1 MSNEVGKLLCLHVGE
16 WRLGAQELSGFRQ
29 FHVLPPPLWW
39 LPTLSRL
46 ARTFQEY
53 GSDPRSYAT
62 EFWILAKSE
71 VPSSRAGIL
80 SIQALVQ
87 RPASLE
93 LRSPA
98 ERCSPGGL
106 VAPVSP
112 LPSSSCHSMPVLCH
126 FRKKQLTSW
135 WEKSISYQGAHPN
148 LYLSKKWSFCP
159 SYIWLIRGPWTCHIS
174 IIKYII
180 IISIIKYLTIFIIAI
195 HYLKILTKHFH
206 TIKCFIL
213 FNSDFWKIKTGAEGQ
228 GGWNKY
234 KWVTFINCRKSGKW
248 HTDQTDTH
256 GGPLRRAGPSWSTR
270 EGARG
275 LGGDRGW
282 PGRAGAPGQ
291 VADGHIPLWT
301 CLQTCPDE
309 HLQELWTVHDAE
321 ENDTQGLLWEP
332 TAERRPRSF
341 T

>member
-1 MSNEVGKLLCLHVGE
+1 MPPLSGNSHSALWRPLQGWTLTPAGSPTLPSEEGTTRRGDSPDYKGTHCSIGQVGKNILTRARDPPLCLMRWANHCVFTWVNDAWEPRSSVDSGSSTFC
-16 WRLGAQELSGFRQ
+16 LHPCGDSQGLS
-29 FHVLPPPLWW
+29 
-39 LPTLSRL
+39 TLSRL

-135 WEKSISYQGAHPN
+135 
-148 LYLSKKWSFCP
+148 
-159 SYIWLIRGPWTCHIS
+159 
-174 IIKYII
+174 
-180 IISIIKYLTIFIIAI
+180 
-195 HYLKILTKHFH
+195 
-206 TIKCFIL
+206 
-213 FNSDFWKIKTGAEGQ
+213 
-228 GGWNKY
+228 
-234 KWVTFINCRKSGKW
+234 
-248 HTDQTDTH
+248 
-256 GGPLRRAGPSWSTR
+256 
-270 EGARG
+270 
-275 LGGDRGW
+275 
-282 PGRAGAPGQ
+282 
-291 VADGHIPLWT
+291 
-301 CLQTCPDE
+301 
-309 HLQELWTVHDAE
+309 
-321 ENDTQGLLWEP
+321 
-332 TAERRPRSF
+332 
-341 T
+341 